1 MKVASSLSQTINLYL
16 VGGGGGGNSYMVSV
30 TPVCI
35 IFYGHALSS
44 KNETYRSCEWCKMSN
59 KLSFL
64 SICRPN
70 VNIACYKEE

>member
-1 MKVASSLSQTINLYL
+1 MFNWQCEGGQLIKSNYKPEYP

-30 TPVCI
+30 TPVGI

-44 KNETYRSCEWCKMSN
+44 KNGTYGSCEWCKMSN

-64 SICRPN
+64 SLCQMSI
-70 VNIACYKEE
+70 